1 MRSVDPI
8 DVLLFNE
15 TFRPCKRAM
24 ASNFH
29 RGSCVHGC
37 EPAVEAMLVSCV
49 NMEIPDIPKGNPL
62 AGKPFHMKRAKLIR
76 QGMIHA
82 GCNLPE
88 LHISLATPQPT
99 ARPSK

>member
-1 MRSVDPI
+1 
-8 DVLLFNE
+8 
-15 TFRPCKRAM
+15 
-24 ASNFH
+24 
-29 RGSCVHGC
+29 
-37 EPAVEAMLVSCV
+37 
-49 NMEIPDIPKGNPL
+49 MEIPDIPKGNPL

-99 ARPSK
+99 ARPST